1 MYKSERMGKAMDL
14 TLYLVTGRYDFH
26 DDQFLAVIEEA
37 CKNGVTLV
45 QLREKTLLTGA
56 FYELALKVKAITDR
70 YHIPL
75 IINDRVDICLAV
87 DAAGVHIGDDELPVD
102 VVRSLIGSEKILGV
116 SAKTVERGLEAEKA
130 GADYLGIG
138 AIFPT
143 KTKETPL
150 TSIETLKAING
161 AVTIPS
167 VAIGGIKEE
176 NLVNFRGTGIAGVS
190 IVSEIMLAEEV
201 GKKVRSL
208 RQKIAEIVGEQV

>member
-1 MYKSERMGKAMDL
+1 MDKSERMGKAMDL

-45 QLREKTLLTGA
+45 QLREKELLTSS

-150 TSIETLKAING
+150 TSMETLKAIN
-161 AVTIPS
+161 AMVTIPS
-167 VAIGGIKEE
+167 VAIGGIKEA
-176 NLVNFRGTGIAGVS
+176 NLADFRGTGIAGVS

>member
-1 MYKSERMGKAMDL
+1 MDKSERMGKAMDL

-45 QLREKTLLTGA
+45 QLREKELLTSS

-116 SAKTVERGLEAEKA
+116 SAKTVERGLVAEKA

>member
-1 MYKSERMGKAMDL
+1 MDKSERMGKAMDL

-87 DAAGVHIGDDELPVD
+87 DAAGVHIGDDELPVN

>member
-1 MYKSERMGKAMDL
+1 MDL
-14 TLYLVTGRYDFH
+14 TLYLVTGRYDFS
-26 DDQFLAVIEEA
+26 DEKFLTVIEEA

-45 QLREKTLLTGA
+45 QLREKELVTGR

-70 YHIPL
+70 YQIPL

-87 DAAGVHIGDDELPVD
+87 DAAGVHIGDDEMPVD

-138 AIFPT
+138 AIYPT
-143 KTKETPL
+143 KTKDTPL
-150 TSIETLKAING
+150 TSKEMLKAINK

-167 VAIGGIKEE
+167 VAIGGIKED
-176 NLVNFRGTGIAGVS
+176 NLADFHGTGIAGVS
-190 IVSEIMLAEEV
+190 IVSEIMRAKDV
-201 GKKVRSL
+201 GEKVRSL
-208 RQKIAEIVGEQV
+208 RQKIDKVLEEQA

>member
-1 MYKSERMGKAMDL
+1 MDKSERTGNAVDL

-45 QLREKTLLTGA
+45 QLREKELLTSS

-143 KTKETPL
+143 KTKKTPL

>member
-1 MYKSERMGKAMDL
+1 MDKSERMGKAMDL
-14 TLYLVTGRYDFH
+14 TLYLVTGRYDFS
-26 DDQFLAVIEEA
+26 DEKFLAVIEEA

-102 VVRSLIGSEKILGV
+102 VVRSLIGPEKILGV
-116 SAKTVERGLEAEKA
+116 SAKTVERGLKAEKA

-143 KTKETPL
+143 KTKDTAL

-176 NLVNFRGTGIAGVS
+176 NLVDFRGTGIAGVS

>member
-1 MYKSERMGKAMDL
+1 MDKSERMGKAMDL

-45 QLREKTLLTGA
+45 QLREKELLTSS

-143 KTKETPL
+143 KTKDTAL